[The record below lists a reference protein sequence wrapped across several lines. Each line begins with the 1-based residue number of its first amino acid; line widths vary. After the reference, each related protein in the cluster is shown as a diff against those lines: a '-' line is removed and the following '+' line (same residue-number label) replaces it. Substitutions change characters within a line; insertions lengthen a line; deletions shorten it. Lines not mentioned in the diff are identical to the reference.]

1 MLNQNEIKEMLKE
14 TGYYSTDKIDIAIM
28 VALYG
33 NRPLLIEGDPGV
45 GKTAIAYAL
54 SKAMNLPVV
63 RAQMYDGITADKL
76 LYEEDY
82 QKQLLTL
89 EAIRPVIEKKYSDA
103 SVEEAVD
110 HASKELNMKGME
122 FLIKRPI
129 LQTIDGSGKKILL
142 IDEIDKSSEE
152 IEHALLEF
160 LEHYSINIP
169 GYGEIQCPEGQ
180 EPIVILT
187 SNGYRELSG
196 ATKRRC
202 NYLYIQPKTEQ
213 EIIAILKGQA
223 GVDDQLAT
231 GIAKCLVEAQND
243 NRIKGKPS
251 IAEAITWADF
261 LQQYPERTK
270 ELVVGSLGTIVKNN
284 KDLEPMEVYVAK
296 NGELLWGNIK

>member
-89 EAIRPVIEKKYSDA
+89 EAIRPVIEKKYGDA

-110 HASKELNMKGME
+110 HASKELNMKGLE

-223 GVDDQLAT
+223 GADDQLAT
-231 GIAKCLVEAQND
+231 GIAKCLIEAQKD
-243 NRIKGKPS
+243 SRIKGKPS
-251 IAEAITWADF
+251 VAEAITWADF
-261 LQQYPERTK
+261 LQQHPERTK
-270 ELVVGSLGTIVKNN
+270 ELVIGSLGTIVKNN

-296 NGELLWGNIK
+296 NGELLWRNAK